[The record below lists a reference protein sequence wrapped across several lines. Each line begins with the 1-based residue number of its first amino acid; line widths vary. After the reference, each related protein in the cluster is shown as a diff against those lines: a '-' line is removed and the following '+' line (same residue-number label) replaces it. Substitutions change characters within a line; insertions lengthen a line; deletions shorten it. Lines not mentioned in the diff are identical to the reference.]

1 METQQRDM
9 FAGVPGITVR
19 PKPHRPKPNTQLDK
33 VLSFIQNRG
42 SISSLEAVQHLR
54 VFRLAAV
61 VFELRALN
69 WPIVTITEPHD
80 GGTHA
85 RYKLREVASG

>member
-1 METQQRDM
+1 MNLQNEM

-19 PKPHRPKPNTQLDK
+19 PRPHQPKPNTQLNK

-42 SISSLEAVQHLR
+42 SISSLEAMQDLR

-69 WPIVTITEPHD
+69 WPVVTITEHHN

-85 RYKLREVASG
+85 RYKLEEVAGG

>member
-1 METQQRDM
+1 MAKQEEM
-9 FAGVPGITVR
+9 FAGVPGIMVLPR
-19 PKPHRPKPNTQLDK
+19 PSKPTPNTQVQK
-33 VLSFIQNRG
+33 VLSFIQERG
-42 SISSLEAVQHLR
+42 SISSLEAMTQLR

-69 WPIVTITEPHD
+69 WPVITITEQHD

-85 RYKLREVASG
+85 RYKLGEVSGD